1 MHIQTG
7 PVASTSFS
15 NTQQVARTG
24 YPLRIA
30 LIAALG
36 GFLFG
41 FEVSVISGAEK
52 TIQQLWSLSS
62 GWLGFTVA
70 SSLIG
75 TVIGS
80 VIVGL
85 PAQRYGRK
93 KVLTT
98 IALMYLVA
106 SIGCGLSQAWLLF
119 VTFRFIGG
127 IAVGASSVVGPMYI
141 SEIAPASQRGR
152 LAGLFQLNIV
162 AGILIAYLT
171 NYFLSNI
178 GDDSWRWMLG
188 VMAVPSIL
196 FAVLVRTIPESPRW
210 LVLNNRDEEAR
221 KIFSRLGEEHAV
233 EVIQEEH
240 QLSKSGVKESLFNG
254 KYNKPILYAMLLAMF
269 NQLSG
274 INAII
279 YYAPRIFEMAGFNKA
294 DAFQQSVYIGLANFL
309 FTILAMSV
317 IDKFGRKKLLLVG
330 AAGMIVCLVLTAMA
344 FSNPEHASSS
354 VIFYLVGFIAFF
366 AFSQGAVIWVFISEI
381 FPNSVRSQGGSL
393 GSFTHWIMAA
403 IISWTFPMVVE
414 GSKMGGFYSFIFY
427 SVMMVFSFLFI
438 WRVMPETKGKSLEE
452 IQKHLG
458 IK

>member
-1 MHIQTG
+1 MHIETGQT
-7 PVASTSFS
+7 VSVSALNSSTAKSS
-15 NTQQVARTG
+15 

-36 GFLFG
+36 GLLFG

-75 TVIGS
+75 TVLGS
-80 VIVGL
+80 LLVGM

-119 VTFRFIGG
+119 VVFRFIGG

-141 SEIAPASQRGR
+141 SEIAPAQQRGR

-171 NYFLSNI
+171 NYFLSGI
-178 GDDSWRWMLG
+178 GEDSWRWMLG
-188 VMAVPSIL
+188 IMAVPSVL

-210 LVLNNRDEEAR
+210 LVLNNHDDEAR
-221 KIFSRLGEEHAV
+221 KIFSRLGEEQAV
-233 EVIQEEH
+233 ELIQEEH
-240 QLSKSGVKESLFNG
+240 KLSKSGVKEGLFNG
-254 KYNKPILYAMLLAMF
+254 KYKKPIFYAMLLAMF

-317 IDKFGRKKLLLVG
+317 IDKFGRKKLLLIG
-330 AAGMIVCLVLTAMA
+330 AAGMIVCLGLTAMA
-344 FSNPEHASSS
+344 FSNAEHTSSS
-354 VIFYLVGFIAFF
+354 VIFYLIGFIAFF

-403 IISWTFPMVVE
+403 VISWTFPMIVE

-427 SVMMVFSFLFI
+427 SVMMLVSFIFI

-452 IQKHLG
+452 IQKQLG